1 MPSAAPMPVPPDR
14 VLLIGRNGTVLRDE
28 GVVSANAPALEE
40 LLPALARL
48 ARRAI
53 SSRAAE
59 AATATGADGP
69 VELRASPLGPD
80 RALCVIRV
88 LDAPADDG
96 DPWLP
101 RSAFIERLQATIDD
115 CRLRERDLALVVIEL
130 DGLSHLGRLLDRQL
144 ADRVQRAA
152 LTRLGAVAQAAD
164 VGPASVGQL
173 GTHSIAMLL
182 ACAAAEAARACAA
195 AAVDS
200 LASPVVVG
208 DAAFELSPYAGI
220 ATLGRDGSVASS
232 LLAEASRAAADAMAV
247 HDRTPRFASREPGT
261 SRRPV
266 TDLARELQAA
276 IRDGGV
282 GLRYQPR
289 HDLVTGRRTAWAA
302 YLRWRHPLR
311 GEISAAECLSI
322 AESTGLSKQLSRAM
336 LESVARDSRHLLDGE
351 AADLRISL
359 GALRHHVL
367 DADFAEDIAELCQ
380 RDGLAASRLELRIS
394 ERTFIATDLD
404 TLLGFAD
411 LGIQLIVDEVGRAVL
426 PLERLAK
433 APLFGMQID
442 RAWVVNA
449 ATDSVSRR
457 VCEAGIA
464 VSHALGLLPIAS
476 GIDTPFHL
484 DTLIAL
490 GCRLGMG
497 DFYASAAAR
506 HNEELGSGGRI

>member
-1 MPSAAPMPVPPDR
+1 MPVPPDR
-14 VLLIGRNGTVLRDE
+14 VLLIGRNGTLLREE
-28 GVVSANAPALEE
+28 GVVSTAALPLEE
-40 LLPALARL
+40 YLPTLARL

-53 SSRAAE
+53 SSRAAQ
-59 AATATGADGP
+59 AATFTGTAGTA
-69 VELRASPLGPD
+69 ELRASPLGPD
-80 RALCVIRV
+80 RALCVIRSV
-88 LDAPADDG
+88 DVAVSEG

-101 RSAFIERLQATIDD
+101 RTAFVERLQASIDD
-115 CRLRERDLALVVIEL
+115 CRLRERNLALIVIEL
-130 DGLSHLGRLLDRQL
+130 DGLSHLGRLLDPQL
-144 ADRVQRAA
+144 AGSVLRAA
-152 LTRLGAVAQAAD
+152 LTRLEAVARAAD
-164 VGPASVGQL
+164 AKPAIVGQL
-173 GTHSIAMLL
+173 GTHSVALLL
-182 ACAAAEAARACAA
+182 ACADADAARGSAA

-200 LASPVVVG
+200 LASPLGIG
-208 DAAFELSPYAGI
+208 DATFELSPYAGI
-220 ATLGRDGSVASS
+220 AALGRDGSVASS

-247 HDRTPRFASREPGT
+247 HDRSPRFASREQGP

-266 TDLARELQAA
+266 TDLARELQGA

-289 HDLVTGRRTAWAA
+289 HDLVTGRRTAWVA

-311 GEISAAECLSI
+311 GEIAAAECLSI

-336 LESVARDSRHLLDGE
+336 LESVARDSRQLLDGE

-367 DADFAEDIAELCQ
+367 DGDFAEDIAELCQ
-380 RDGLAASRLELRIS
+380 RDGVAASRLELRIS

-404 TLLGFAD
+404 TLRAFAD

-442 RAWVVNA
+442 RAWVVSA
-449 ATDSVSRR
+449 ATDGISRR

-506 HNEELGSGGRI
+506 HNEQPGAIIGI